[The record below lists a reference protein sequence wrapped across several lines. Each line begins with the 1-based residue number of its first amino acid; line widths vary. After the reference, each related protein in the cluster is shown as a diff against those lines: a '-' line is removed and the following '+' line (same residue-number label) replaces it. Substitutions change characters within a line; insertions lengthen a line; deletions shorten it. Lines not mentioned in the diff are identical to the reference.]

1 MHYISLAC
9 DLYAS
14 GFTSI
19 LDFTRN
25 VSFSN
30 PGAYIPLCEFNTC
43 LRLEGLNNSDR
54 RNTYFRHIMIFL
66 GIQQLRD
73 LPPFLIS
80 QGASVLPSFSNPG
93 AYIPFTRS
101 YPSANFKLSTII
113 ILIPEIHEE
122 QHSSTSLQHDLD
134 TYSGG

>member
-101 YPSANFKLSTII
+101 YPFVNFKLSTII

-122 QHSSTSLQHDLD
+122 QHGSTSLQHDLD